1 MMNMSFRVD
10 GLRFKTKTKRQVAT
24 VDVAQHICEFFFKF
38 LSFLLNNQ
46 YGGAII
52 LSLRTS

>member
-1 MMNMSFRVD
+1 MNMSFRVD